1 MIAGEVRRYRK
12 ARGMSVRQLSEA
24 AERLGLP
31 VPQPVLSNLELSR
44 RETISVAEWLL
55 LSAALQVPPLLLL
68 FPVGRVDLVEPAPG
82 VEVSPLAALHWLE
95 TGGLAVPVHPNGSS
109 GFVMQPV
116 VEPSDEDALLI
127 RHYRWH
133 QELIG
138 AWEGTN
144 GEEEAVRRFKHGEE
158 QVAELA
164 RVERERRVTLE
175 SLRNLRAILRSRGL
189 TPPELPRHGR
199 RLSALRHALG
209 EDDGEV
215 ESS

>member
-95 TGGLAVPVHPNGSS
+95 TGGLAVPVVHPNGSS

-127 RHYRWH
+127 RH
-133 QELIG
+133 
-138 AWEGTN
+138 
-144 GEEEAVRRFKHGEE
+144 
-158 QVAELA
+158 
-164 RVERERRVTLE
+164 
-175 SLRNLRAILRSRGL
+175 
-189 TPPELPRHGR
+189 
-199 RLSALRHALG
+199 
-209 EDDGEV
+209 
-215 ESS
+215 

>member
-1 MIAGEVRRYRK
+1 
-12 ARGMSVRQLSEA
+12 MSVQQLSDA
-24 AERLGLP
+24 IARFGVTIER
-31 VPQPVLSNLELSR
+31 PVLSNLLTGR
-44 RETISVAEWLL
+44 RNTVSVAEWLL
-55 LSAALQVPPLLLL
+55 LAAALQVPPLLLL
-68 FPVGRVDLVEPAPG
+68 FPVGRVDVMEPLPG
-82 VEVSPLAALHWLE
+82 VELSPLAALSWAE
-95 TGGLAVPVHPNGSS
+95 TGGLAVSAVHPSGS
-109 GFVMQPV
+109 GLVMEPV

-158 QVAELA
+158 QAAELA

-175 SLRNLRAILRSRGL
+175 SLRNLRAILRSRRL

-199 RLSALRHALG
+199 RLRHALG

>member
-1 MIAGEVRRYRK
+1 
-12 ARGMSVRQLSEA
+12 MSVQQLSDA
-24 AERLGLP
+24 IARFGVTIER
-31 VPQPVLSNLELSR
+31 PVLSNLLTGR
-44 RETISVAEWLL
+44 RNTVSVAEWLL
-55 LSAALQVPPLLLL
+55 LAAALQVPPLLLL
-68 FPVGRVDLVEPAPG
+68 FPVGRVDVMEPLPG
-82 VEVSPLAALHWLE
+82 VELSPLAALSWAE
-95 TGGLAVPVHPNGSS
+95 TGGLAVPAVHPNGSS

-138 AWEGTN
+138 AWEGSN

-164 RVERERRVTLE
+164 QVERERRVTLE

-199 RLSALRHALG
+199 RLSALRQALG

-215 ESS
+215 EPS